1 MTLTGNSCPPYPLP
15 PQDLFL
21 CFTLLYYYM
30 LHDYYTQCLGIHSRK
45 RGRKRFFFLFW
56 KMHGTLNQ
64 HALILYPIKL
74 LLLYFVYIVSHHRSI
89 YGQDFWR
96 FTNYH
101 QHPSSLFLDEFR
113 IHFKRDEQ
121 RAGECADDVA
131 NGRWRHQADHI
142 ECAKHY

>member
-21 CFTLLYYYM
+21 SFTLLYYYM
-30 LHDYYTQCLGIHSRK
+30 LHDYYTQCLGIRSRK
-45 RGRKRFFFLFW
+45 RGRKLFFFYFGKCMKPW
-56 KMHGTLNQ
+56 TY
-64 HALILYPIKL
+64 AL
-74 LLLYFVYIVSHHRSI
+74 LLCIIWNYYYFVYIVSHHRSI

-96 FTNYH
+96 LTNHH

-113 IHFKRDEQ
+113 IHFKRDQQ

-142 ECAKHY
+142 EGAEHY